1 MFLKLA
7 EITWYCRTMTMY
19 YIYTSYPCNKC
30 ILLSQR
36 IMSVKWYM
44 YEAIFV
50 LVSHYNPI
58 LPDFEIIN
66 YLFNYRYGSRSEI
79 IDHNINMKPAR
90 PWMLAHLKIIWQFH
104 QKVSRFFRPRYIG
117 DNLFLGPNLVSAVVP
132 LFELS
137 FLTKSQ
143 KLASA

>member
-1 MFLKLA
+1 VFLKLA

-50 LVSHYNPI
+50 LVGHYNPV

-66 YLFNYRYGSRSEI
+66 YLFNYRYGSRSDSTI
-79 IDHNINMKPAR
+79 SMC
-90 PWMLAHLKIIWQFH
+90 
-104 QKVSRFFRPRYIG
+104 Y
-117 DNLFLGPNLVSAVVP
+117 LFLHCLVFSKFLYICYLNFLYILILFWGPSGRLALAGLCSWNKNH
-132 LFELS
+132 LFIYL
-137 FLTKSQ
+137 
-143 KLASA
+143 